1 MYLDEDPQN
10 NCIYYFNIYHN
21 LNINWS
27 GLDYNFLPYFGSGGN
42 HLCGELPECIENS
55 DNLNG
60 SIDPLYYSFYITVEQ
75 DCCGLMDINQDGNI
89 NIIDVIDI
97 LNIVL
102 SEQVINDEIL
112 CSYDLN
118 SDITVNIIDIIVLV
132 NVILG
137 NNNY

>member
-1 MYLDEDPQN
+1 
-10 NCIYYFNIYHN
+10 
-21 LNINWS
+21 
-27 GLDYNFLPYFGSGGN
+27 
-42 HLCGELPECIENS
+42 
-55 DNLNG
+55 
-60 SIDPLYYSFYITVEQ
+60 
-75 DCCGLMDINQDGNI
+75 MDINQDGNI

-118 SDITVNIIDIIVLV
+118 SDLTVNIIDIIVLV

-137 NNNY
+137 NNN